1 MIKLLES
8 QKKMIKTATKVQLQN
23 ALKETINLKEKI
35 EKELINR
42 ESYYHL
48 KKGKE
53 SENNPYFE
61 NVDQLIDYVIWN
73 GICPSKEI
81 YRNGE
86 KTGEYAQDFLVE

>member
-42 ESYYHL
+42 E
-48 KKGKE
+48 
-53 SENNPYFE
+53 
-61 NVDQLIDYVIWN
+61 
-73 GICPSKEI
+73 
-81 YRNGE
+81 
-86 KTGEYAQDFLVE
+86 